1 MKKAALL
8 ENKQLSAI
16 FLNLEELIQIN
27 DKFTEQLSKIL
38 QEAEAK
44 NDEVN
49 LSFTVCNRQFISS
62 CCPVFSQY

>member
-49 LSFTVCNRQFISS
+49 MCFI
-62 CCPVFSQY
+62 CKYFYL